1 MHLADTFAILTGA
14 RGQIQKLAWRLT
26 SLTKDVRG
34 IIATLPQA
42 EEQESLIEMNWG
54 EEEFSPYER
63 VFGWKFFRHTGHD
76 FWSARKSGEF
86 HS

>member
-63 VFGWKFFRHTGHD
+63 VFG
-76 FWSARKSGEF
+76 
-86 HS
+86 

>member
-1 MHLADTFAILTGA
+1 MHSADTFAILTGA
-14 RGQIQKLAWRLT
+14 RGQIQIPAWRLT
-26 SLTKDVRG
+26 CLTKDVRA
-34 IIATLPQA
+34 IIARLPQA
-42 EEQESLIEMNWG
+42 KEQESLIEMNWG